1 MDIIGYHQT
10 QSSSYK
16 VSLHDQPSLEQTWRD
31 ILHPSLSKFFTP
43 SPQASHSWWV
53 IIVLMPCF
61 FCMRGRSKWTLVSL
75 VSGDSLNRPWG
86 TPRLSTPYQYRGL
99 CGWHLK
105 CHSLKSRPRHPGTSK
120 DTADRRCWVAAPS
133 QAPKIILVQIYG
145 FSGIDFCGLW
155 YLPHRYGC
163 DFWIL
168 LASWAKSWTIGVYF
182 LKRIFWGS
190 KRPYMCRRLTDF
202 SGAVMC
208 SGTTLPGSE
217 SQLQPQSQWSHEPWE
232 A

>member
-1 MDIIGYHQT
+1 
-10 QSSSYK
+10 
-16 VSLHDQPSLEQTWRD
+16 
-31 ILHPSLSKFFTP
+31 
-43 SPQASHSWWV
+43 
-53 IIVLMPCF
+53 MPCF
-61 FCMRGRSKWTLVSL
+61 FLRKEANEHWITLVSL
-75 VSGDSLNRPWG
+75 VSGDSLG
-86 TPRLSTPYQYRGL
+86 VEGL
-99 CGWHLK
+99 LVLALLTNVRV
-105 CHSLKSRPRHPGTSK
+105 SVDGTSNATVSSPGLGIPAHRK
-120 DTADRRCWVAAPS
+120 TLLTYGSWVAAPS

-155 YLPHRYGC
+155 YFPHRYGC